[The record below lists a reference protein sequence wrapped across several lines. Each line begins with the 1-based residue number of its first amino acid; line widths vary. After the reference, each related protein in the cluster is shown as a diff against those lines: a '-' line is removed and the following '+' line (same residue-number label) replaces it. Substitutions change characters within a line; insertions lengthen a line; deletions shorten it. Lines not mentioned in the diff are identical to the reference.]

1 MTKPLELIG
10 AITLIISLIFIG
22 YEIRLANRIALVE
35 TEWEMFNSYAGYN
48 EMAIQN
54 PELFVERPISEYTET
69 EILGKRTQFFRT
81 LNIWLAAET
90 AYSNG
95 MISEATYLITLADAQ
110 ALIATQKESGT
121 IVLWQSILDRYSFL
135 GDKEIIKIKTKELNA

>member
-54 PELFVERPISEYTET
+54 PELFVERPISEYAET
-69 EILGKRTQFFRT
+69 EILGKRIQFFRT

-135 GDKEIIKIKTKELNA
+135 GDKEIIKIITKELNA

>member
-1 MTKPLELIG
+1 MTKLLELAG
-10 AITLIISLIFIG
+10 AATLIISLIFIG

-35 TEWEMFNSYAGYN
+35 TEWEMFNSYAAYN
-48 EMAIQN
+48 EMAIEQ
-54 PELFVERPISEYTET
+54 PELFAERPISEYTET
-69 EILGKRTQFFRT
+69 EIVGKRTQFFRT

-110 ALIATQKESGT
+110 ALITTQKESGT
-121 IVLWQSILDRYSFL
+121 VILWQSILDRYPFL
-135 GDKEIIKIKTKELNA
+135 GDKEIIKLIAKELDG

>member
-121 IVLWQSILDRYSFL
+121 IVLWQSIFDRYSFL
-135 GDKEIIKIKTKELNA
+135 GDKEIIKIITKELNA

>member
-48 EMAIQN
+48 EMAIQ
-54 PELFVERPISEYTET
+54 LS
-69 EILGKRTQFFRT
+69 
-81 LNIWLAAET
+81 
-90 AYSNG
+90 
-95 MISEATYLITLADAQ
+95 LIH
-110 ALIATQKESGT
+110 I
-121 IVLWQSILDRYSFL
+121 
-135 GDKEIIKIKTKELNA
+135 

>member
-1 MTKPLELIG
+1 
-10 AITLIISLIFIG
+10 
-22 YEIRLANRIALVE
+22 
-35 TEWEMFNSYAGYN
+35 MFNSYAGYN

-135 GDKEIIKIKTKELNA
+135 GDKEIIKIITKELNA

>member
-95 MISEATYLITLADAQ
+95 MISEANYLITLADAQ

-135 GDKEIIKIKTKELNA
+135 GDKEIIKIITKELNA

>member
-135 GDKEIIKIKTKELNA
+135 GDKEIIKIITKELNA

>member
-22 YEIRLANRIALVE
+22 YEIRLANRIVLVE

-54 PELFVERPISEYTET
+54 PELFVERPISEYAET

-135 GDKEIIKIKTKELNA
+135 GDKEIIKIITKELNA

>member
-135 GDKEIIKIKTKELNA
+135 GDKEIIKILTKELNA

>member
-1 MTKPLELIG
+1 MTKLLELAG
-10 AITLIISLIFIG
+10 AATLIISLIFIG

-135 GDKEIIKIKTKELNA
+135 GDKEIIKIITKELNA

>member
-1 MTKPLELIG
+1 MTKLLELAG
-10 AITLIISLIFIG
+10 AMTLIVSLIFIG

-35 TEWEMFNSYAGYN
+35 TEWEIFNSYAAYN
-48 EMAIQN
+48 EMAIQQ
-54 PELFVERPISEYTET
+54 PELFAERPLSEYTET
-69 EILGKRTQFFRT
+69 EIVGKRTQFFRT

-110 ALIATQKESGT
+110 ALMATQKESGT
-121 IVLWQSILDRYSFL
+121 IVLWQSILDRYPFL
-135 GDKEIIKIKTKELNA
+135 SDKEIIKIIAKELDG

>member
-22 YEIRLANRIALVE
+22 YEIRLANRIVLVE

-95 MISEATYLITLADAQ
+95 MISEATYLITLADSQ

-135 GDKEIIKIKTKELNA
+135 GDKEIIKIITKELNA

>member
-1 MTKPLELIG
+1 MTKLLELAG
-10 AITLIISLIFIG
+10 AATLIISLIFIG

-35 TEWEMFNSYAGYN
+35 TEWEMFNSYAAYN
-48 EMAIQN
+48 EMAIEQ
-54 PELFVERPISEYTET
+54 PELFAERPISEYTET
-69 EILGKRTQFFRT
+69 EIAGKRSQFFRT

-110 ALIATQKESGT
+110 ALITTQKESGT
-121 IVLWQSILDRYSFL
+121 AILWQSIVAV
-135 GDKEIIKIKTKELNA
+135 T

>member
-95 MISEATYLITLADAQ
+95 MISEATYLITLADSQ

-135 GDKEIIKIKTKELNA
+135 GDKEIIKIITKELNA